1 MPTDGFGVI
10 VISFADEPQSIRG
23 QQATIVSVAA
33 QLLIISNLPLSE
45 CLFHNC
51 PPNKNKRAVPAFRL
65 HRKSSFYTARAVFTP
80 QEQFLHRNGILFN
93 YSTVLYQTQYDYFKK
108 TAVDTFGFLFYKVAH
123 CLYLTLGGENL
134 AVFGHTLSGFYLLLH
149 LITRF
154 EQIYQLILSKFVFI
168 SNIIA

>member
-23 QQATIVSVAA
+23 QQPTIVSVAA

-65 HRKSSFYTARAVFTP
+65 HRKSSFYTATGYFLIIPRFCIKLSMIISRKRLSIRSVFCFTRSRIAFTSRSAVKTSP
-80 QEQFLHRNGILFN
+80 CSSHVVWILF
-93 YSTVLYQTQYDYFKK
+93 V
-108 TAVDTFGFLFYKVAH
+108 VALNH
-123 CLYLTLGGENL
+123 P
-134 AVFGHTLSGFYLLLH
+134 F
-149 LITRF
+149 
-154 EQIYQLILSKFVFI
+154 
-168 SNIIA
+168 